1 MSDELPAVAEARM
14 AEIRRSGTWGSAL
27 TSDEFAA
34 IRSVGFEPVGQVLGA
49 CVYNIG
55 YTGGY
60 NCPGAWGSWGYV
72 PARTT
77 TQVSGRGGYGSFGP
91 LVQAM
96 YEARH
101 KALDRMTAECEE
113 LGGHGV
119 VGVRL
124 TIGAFPAGGLEF
136 KAIGTAIRAPGV
148 PPVSAWASRGGRPKR
163 PFTSDLSGQDF
174 AKLIMKGWVPAG
186 LALGIS
192 IGSRHDDWL
201 TVGQTRWGAGNA
213 EVVGYTELVNDA
225 RHDARHAAGT
235 RRHAARRRGRGDRR
249 HGDARA
255 GTRVPGAGGP
265 PRPYRGGHHHRHRDR
280 QVQRRGAAA
289 QRTDAGRHVARPP
302 APPGRQDPDLGETMT
317 DQGNIA
323 TELDAAGV
331 PQDAMRRLAELQPG
345 RPGSIFTSDLSVNE
359 FLLVREAGF
368 RPLGLV
374 LGSSIYHVGLQI
386 GRWGRNQEL
395 DVLSQAM
402 YHARELAMSR
412 MEAEADALR
421 ADGIV
426 GVRLDVEMKEF
437 GADIAEFIAVGT
449 AVKAEEGAG
458 GGGVDNWRNNKNQP
472 FTSDLSGQDFW
483 TLIRAG
489 YAPLG
494 MVMGSCVYHVA
505 HQRMGAK
512 MGNIGK
518 NVEIEQFTQALYD
531 ARELA
536 MSRMQAEAE
545 ALHAE
550 GIVGVQL
557 RQHSHTWGSHTTE
570 FFAIGTAVR
579 PLRPDHIIERPTMV
593 LTLDA

>member
-1 MSDELPAVAEARM
+1 
-14 AEIRRSGTWGSAL
+14 
-27 TSDEFAA
+27 
-34 IRSVGFEPVGQVLGA
+34 
-49 CVYNIG
+49 
-55 YTGGY
+55 
-60 NCPGAWGSWGYV
+60 
-72 PARTT
+72 
-77 TQVSGRGGYGSFGP
+77 
-91 LVQAM
+91 
-96 YEARH
+96 
-101 KALDRMTAECEE
+101 
-113 LGGHGV
+113 
-119 VGVRL
+119 
-124 TIGAFPAGGLEF
+124 
-136 KAIGTAIRAPGV
+136 
-148 PPVSAWASRGGRPKR
+148 
-163 PFTSDLSGQDF
+163 
-174 AKLIMKGWVPAG
+174 
-186 LALGIS
+186 
-192 IGSRHDDWL
+192 
-201 TVGQTRWGAGNA
+201 
-213 EVVGYTELVNDA
+213 
-225 RHDARHAAGT
+225 
-235 RRHAARRRGRGDRR
+235 
-249 HGDARA
+249 
-255 GTRVPGAGGP
+255 
-265 PRPYRGGHHHRHRDR
+265 
-280 QVQRRGAAA
+280 
-289 QRTDAGRHVARPP
+289 
-302 APPGRQDPDLGETMT
+302 MT
-317 DQGNIA
+317 DQQNIA

-374 LGSSIYHVGLQI
+374 LGSSIYHVGLQV
-386 GRWGRNQEL
+386 GRWGSNQEL

-458 GGGVDNWRNNKNQP
+458 GGGGDHWRNNKKQ
-472 FTSDLSGQDFW
+472 
-483 TLIRAG
+483 
-489 YAPLG
+489 
-494 MVMGSCVYHVA
+494 
-505 HQRMGAK
+505 
-512 MGNIGK
+512 
-518 NVEIEQFTQALYD
+518 QFTQALYD

-545 ALHAE
+545 ELHAE